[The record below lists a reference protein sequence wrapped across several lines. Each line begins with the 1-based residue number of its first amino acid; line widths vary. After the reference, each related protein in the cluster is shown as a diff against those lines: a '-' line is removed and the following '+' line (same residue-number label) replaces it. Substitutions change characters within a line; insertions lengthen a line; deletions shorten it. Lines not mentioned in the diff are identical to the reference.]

1 MKRYLYKIHTP
12 SSPLGGIRG
21 GLLLLLFVLTAMMAR
36 GQGFNPDSP
45 AEPSSRYRLSVAVQ
59 PQEAATVT
67 GGGLYAVNTN
77 VTVKATA
84 TDTKWQFTGWT
95 NSEGTVVSTSLSYSF
110 RTTNKNETLTAH
122 FEEVRTGTLTVAYD
136 PASLKASTSTV
147 YKEGT
152 TVTLT
157 AGSYNYYVFQ
167 NWTDKDGTVVSTT
180 AKFNYITTGEDQTL
194 TAHYRFDPS
203 APAEPS
209 STKPKHK
216 VYFTADPSGT
226 CSFNQSNGFQV
237 AEGSTFSVKATPST
251 GYVFQNW
258 TQDDVVVGTNATYS
272 GTMGT
277 EDVTLV
283 AHFAFNPG
291 GPGEPSADTREHYS
305 LYLPTLEMYRGE
317 TTLLPVSL
325 ENTGDVKTLSFT
337 ILLPEGVTADA
348 SALQTTLRTSAYTP
362 TATLDGQTL
371 TVSLTGG
378 TQISDRNGVV
388 VRIPLL
394 VDSSAQIADGEYGI
408 SLTNCSVTTDNGQQ
422 TTVTARN
429 GRLVISTLEEGD
441 LQASFSVD
449 RYMNRAQFT
458 NTSTESARSF
468 VWDFGDG
475 TTSTEV
481 SPMHIYATPGTY
493 TVHLTAKAIVKS
505 SEAEQ
510 TIVINPAST
519 WIADGDF
526 TLDADGTGARNFTSL
541 EEAFTLLAQCQTFGN
556 IGISVVGSET
566 YACQLTTD
574 EGQQTTVNG
583 PLSALVNQLEDNNL
597 TIHYSSEAI
606 EGGTLNFISR
616 ANDLTLIGRLLAHIT
631 TDNVAVKVNGVLL
644 NPAALTTHT
653 AQTVCAGVATQEE
666 SLSNISDSD
675 RVQVSWV
682 VSVSPNCHLSGY
694 ATNGNGDLPAMT
706 VGGTAQHTAVETLS
720 YHITVSLDGATL
732 YTYIYNVSVKPLLA
746 NRTFTTSGPADGSTV
761 RAASKTLSWSN
772 IADPQQGYTLY
783 LKRTLDNV
791 VTTDTLELTS
801 TSYSFFAAAGAT
813 YSWKVTAYG
822 ECDAVT
828 SAEKTFSVEEY
839 ADLTVVALDGVPE
852 ATTSG
857 SPLTLTATIRNIGK
871 AVTAVTNWTDAL
883 YYSTAPDDFAH
894 AVRLAYTNH
903 SGALVPYDEE
913 QPAVG
918 QYQVTWNITVPMTD
932 AANLYFYVMTD
943 SGNSETEASET
954 NNTIASAAVEMVT
967 AYVDDDD
974 YAALCLLYNA
984 LNGEVWTKPWKI
996 NNSAITTTAWPG
1008 VTFNTEGR
1016 VTAISLP
1023 NNNLAG
1029 TLPTEGFSLPYL
1041 EMLNLSS
1048 NDIKGDLAAFCE
1060 ALVGGRN
1067 ENEDED
1073 ENEILKTLNLSYC
1086 NLTGLTGVLPASI
1099 TSLNIGYQ
1107 QNVYPLSAFTLQEW
1121 TMGSSEAEVALG
1133 SLVAYNHAA
1142 QDFSA
1147 HPKLQLRTA
1156 DTNTYVGQMVWNGE
1170 YYAFSL
1176 SGDYKMASGTEYLV
1190 QPVEGPA
1197 AYCKLR
1203 ATLDWIPG
1211 DANVDASVD
1220 VLDAQHT
1227 LNYILARQSGSFN
1240 FLAADTYTSNTINVQ
1255 DVVATINMF
1264 IEEAPS
1270 LTHGLTHGLSLSL
1283 SPSGLPTAPCHPS
1296 PVREGE
1302 DTPAGCL
1309 FGAEDGLWL
1318 STTEPVAAL
1327 DFTLEGVSG
1336 SQVSL
1341 MLNRKRFQM
1350 TTHDTGTG
1358 VRIVIISTA
1367 GDEIAAGDTRLLRL
1381 GAEAEVT
1388 RVVAADIDAQPVM
1401 IACGQQTES
1410 LTPTMT
1416 HDPLPMTRYDLTGRR
1431 VKAGTT
1437 GVSIQ
1442 NGKKTL
1448 SRPSRPFPP
1457 FP

>member
-45 AEPSSRYRLSVAVQ
+45 AEPSSRYRLSVAAQ

-84 TDTKWQFTGWT
+84 TDEKWQFTGWT
-95 NSEGTVVSTSLSYSF
+95 DSEGTVVSTSINYSF

-157 AGSYNYYVFQ
+157 AGDYNYYVFQ
-167 NWTDKDGTVVSTT
+167 NWTDKDGVVVSDV
-180 AKFNYITTGEDQTL
+180 AKFNYVTTGEDQTL
-194 TAHYRFDPS
+194 TAHYLFDPS

-237 AEGSTFSVKATPST
+237 AEGSTFSVKATPAT

-277 EDVTLV
+277 EDMMLV

-394 VDSSAQIADGEYGI
+394 VDGSAQIADGEYGI
-408 SLTNCSVTTDNGQQ
+408 SFGNCSLL
-422 TTVTARN
+422 TVNSSLLTPTARN

-526 TLDADGTGARNFTSL
+526 TLDADGSGARNFTSL

-574 EGQQTTVNG
+574 EGQPTVVNT
-583 PLSALVNQLEDNNL
+583 PLSAIVNQLEDNNL
-597 TIHYSSEAI
+597 TLHYSSEAT

-694 ATNGNGDLPAMT
+694 ATNGSGDLPAMT

-857 SPLTLTATIRNIGK
+857 SALTLTATIRNIGK

-954 NNTIASAAVEMVT
+954 NNSIASTAVEMVT

-984 LNGEVWTKPWKI
+984 LNGEVWTKLWKI
-996 NNSAITTTAWPG
+996 NNSAITATAWPG

-1041 EMLNLSS
+1041 ETLNLSS

-1060 ALVGGRN
+1060 ALVGGRDEN
-1067 ENEDED
+1067 EDENEDED
-1073 ENEILKTLNLSYC
+1073 ENENGILKTLNLSYC
-1086 NLTGLTGVLPASI
+1086 NLTGLTGALPASI
-1099 TSLNIGYQ
+1099 TSLNLGYQ
-1107 QNVYPLSAFTLQEW
+1107 QNVYPLSAFTKQEW

-1133 SLVAYNHAA
+1133 SLIAYNHAA

-1156 DTNTYVGQMVWNGE
+1156 DTNAYVGQMVWNGE

-1190 QPVEGPA
+1190 QPTEGPA

-1240 FLAADTYTSNTINVQ
+1240 FLAADTYATGTINVQ

-1264 IEEAPS
+1264 IEAPS
-1270 LTHGLTHGLSLSL
+1270 PLPLWGRAAESDLAFSNPAT
-1283 SPSGLPTAPCHPS
+1283 SPQRGAW
-1296 PVREGE
+1296 G
-1302 DTPAGCL
+1302 AGCL
-1309 FGAEDGLWL
+1309 FSQEDGLWL

-1341 MLNRKRFQM
+1341 MLNRKRYQM

-1442 NGKKTL
+1442 NGKKVI
-1448 SRPSRPFPP
+1448 R
-1457 FP
+1457 

>member
-1 MKRYLYKIHTP
+1 M
-12 SSPLGGIRG
+12 
-21 GLLLLLFVLTAMMAR
+21 
-36 GQGFNPDSP
+36 
-45 AEPSSRYRLSVAVQ
+45 
-59 PQEAATVT
+59 
-67 GGGLYAVNTN
+67 
-77 VTVKATA
+77 
-84 TDTKWQFTGWT
+84 
-95 NSEGTVVSTSLSYSF
+95 
-110 RTTNKNETLTAH
+110 
-122 FEEVRTGTLTVAYD
+122 
-136 PASLKASTSTV
+136 
-147 YKEGT
+147 
-152 TVTLT
+152 
-157 AGSYNYYVFQ
+157 
-167 NWTDKDGTVVSTT
+167 
-180 AKFNYITTGEDQTL
+180 
-194 TAHYRFDPS
+194 
-203 APAEPS
+203 
-209 STKPKHK
+209 
-216 VYFTADPSGT
+216 
-226 CSFNQSNGFQV
+226 
-237 AEGSTFSVKATPST
+237 
-251 GYVFQNW
+251 
-258 TQDDVVVGTNATYS
+258 
-272 GTMGT
+272 
-277 EDVTLV
+277 
-283 AHFAFNPG
+283 
-291 GPGEPSADTREHYS
+291 
-305 LYLPTLEMYRGE
+305 
-317 TTLLPVSL
+317 SL

-337 ILLPEGVTADA
+337 ILLPEGVTADTE
-348 SALQTTLRTSAYTP
+348 ALQTTLRTSAYTP

-526 TLDADGTGARNFTSL
+526 TLDANGTGARNFTSL

-574 EGQQTTVNG
+574 EGQPTAVNT
-583 PLSALVNQLEDNNL
+583 PLSAIVNQLEDNNL
-597 TIHYSSEAI
+597 TLHYSSEAT
-606 EGGTLNFISR
+606 EGGTLNFVSR

-772 IADPQQGYTLY
+772 IADPKQGYTLY
-783 LKRTLDNV
+783 LKRTLENV

-918 QYQVTWNITVPMTD
+918 QYQVTWNITVPLTD
-932 AANLYFYVMTD
+932 ATNIYFYVTTD
-943 SGNSETEASET
+943 SGNNETEASET

-984 LNGEVWTKPWKI
+984 LNGEVWTKSWKI

-1016 VTAISLP
+1016 VTAISMP

-1041 EMLNLSS
+1041 ETLNLTG

-1067 ENEDED
+1067 ENEDEN
-1073 ENEILKTLNLSYC
+1073 ENENENGILKTLNLSYC

-1099 TSLNIGYQ
+1099 TSLNLGYQ

-1133 SLVAYNHAA
+1133 SLIAYNHTA

-1156 DTNTYVGQMVWNGE
+1156 DTNIYVGQMVWNGE
-1170 YYAFSL
+1170 YYAYSL
-1176 SGDYKMASGTEYLV
+1176 SGDYKMTSGTEYLV
-1190 QPVEGPA
+1190 QPTEGPA

-1203 ATLDWIPG
+1203 ATLDWILG

-1255 DVVATINMF
+1255 DVVATINLF
-1264 IEEAPS
+1264 IEAPS
-1270 LTHGLTHGLSLSL
+1270 PLPLWERALESDLAFSNPAT
-1283 SPSGLPTAPCHPS
+1283 SPKGDL
-1296 PVREGE
+1296 G
-1302 DTPAGCL
+1302 AGCL
-1309 FGAEDGLWL
+1309 FSQDDGLWL

-1341 MLNRKRFQM
+1341 MLNRKRYQM

-1401 IACGQQTES
+1401 IACGQQTEG
-1410 LTPTMT
+1410 LTPSPSLIEMG
-1416 HDPLPMTRYDLTGRR
+1416 DRSVFDLTGRR

-1442 NGKKTL
+1442 NGKKVI
-1448 SRPSRPFPP
+1448 R
-1457 FP
+1457 

>member
-1 MKRYLYKIHTP
+1 
-12 SSPLGGIRG
+12 
-21 GLLLLLFVLTAMMAR
+21 
-36 GQGFNPDSP
+36 
-45 AEPSSRYRLSVAVQ
+45 
-59 PQEAATVT
+59 
-67 GGGLYAVNTN
+67 
-77 VTVKATA
+77 
-84 TDTKWQFTGWT
+84 
-95 NSEGTVVSTSLSYSF
+95 
-110 RTTNKNETLTAH
+110 
-122 FEEVRTGTLTVAYD
+122 
-136 PASLKASTSTV
+136 
-147 YKEGT
+147 
-152 TVTLT
+152 
-157 AGSYNYYVFQ
+157 
-167 NWTDKDGTVVSTT
+167 
-180 AKFNYITTGEDQTL
+180 
-194 TAHYRFDPS
+194 
-203 APAEPS
+203 
-209 STKPKHK
+209 
-216 VYFTADPSGT
+216 
-226 CSFNQSNGFQV
+226 
-237 AEGSTFSVKATPST
+237 
-251 GYVFQNW
+251 
-258 TQDDVVVGTNATYS
+258 
-272 GTMGT
+272 
-277 EDVTLV
+277 
-283 AHFAFNPG
+283 
-291 GPGEPSADTREHYS
+291 
-305 LYLPTLEMYRGE
+305 
-317 TTLLPVSL
+317 
-325 ENTGDVKTLSFT
+325 
-337 ILLPEGVTADA
+337 
-348 SALQTTLRTSAYTP
+348 
-362 TATLDGQTL
+362 
-371 TVSLTGG
+371 
-378 TQISDRNGVV
+378 
-388 VRIPLL
+388 
-394 VDSSAQIADGEYGI
+394 
-408 SLTNCSVTTDNGQQ
+408 
-422 TTVTARN
+422 
-429 GRLVISTLEEGD
+429 
-441 LQASFSVD
+441 
-449 RYMNRAQFT
+449 
-458 NTSTESARSF
+458 
-468 VWDFGDG
+468 
-475 TTSTEV
+475 
-481 SPMHIYATPGTY
+481 
-493 TVHLTAKAIVKS
+493 
-505 SEAEQ
+505 
-510 TIVINPAST
+510 
-519 WIADGDF
+519 
-526 TLDADGTGARNFTSL
+526 
-541 EEAFTLLAQCQTFGN
+541 
-556 IGISVVGSET
+556 
-566 YACQLTTD
+566 
-574 EGQQTTVNG
+574 
-583 PLSALVNQLEDNNL
+583 
-597 TIHYSSEAI
+597 
-606 EGGTLNFISR
+606 
-616 ANDLTLIGRLLAHIT
+616 
-631 TDNVAVKVNGVLL
+631 
-644 NPAALTTHT
+644 
-653 AQTVCAGVATQEE
+653 
-666 SLSNISDSD
+666 
-675 RVQVSWV
+675 
-682 VSVSPNCHLSGY
+682 
-694 ATNGNGDLPAMT
+694 MT

-772 IADPQQGYTLY
+772 IADPKQGYTLY
-783 LKRTLDNV
+783 LKRTLENV
-791 VTTDTLELTS
+791 ETTDTLELTS

-903 SGALVPYDEE
+903 SGALVPYENE
-913 QPAVG
+913 NEKEPVG

-932 AANLYFYVMTD
+932 AANIYFYVMTD
-943 SGNSETEASET
+943 SGNNETEASET
-954 NNTIASAAVEMVT
+954 NNSIASAAVEMVT

-1041 EMLNLSS
+1041 ETLNLSS

-1067 ENEDED
+1067 ENE
-1073 ENEILKTLNLSYC
+1073 NSQLSTLNLSYC

-1099 TSLNIGYQ
+1099 TSLNLGYQ
-1107 QNVYPLSAFTLQEW
+1107 QNVYPLSAFTKQEW

-1133 SLVAYNHAA
+1133 SLIAYNHTA

-1190 QPVEGPA
+1190 QPTEGPA

-1270 LTHGLTHGLSLSL
+1270 LTHGL
-1283 SPSGLPTAPCHPS
+1283 SPSELPAELRHPS
-1296 PVREGE
+1296 PAREGE

-1309 FGAEDGLWL
+1309 FSAEDGLWL

-1401 IACGQQTES
+1401 IACGQQTEG
-1410 LTPTMT
+1410 LTPSPSLIEMG
-1416 HDPLPMTRYDLTGRR
+1416 DRSVFDLTGRR

-1442 NGKKTL
+1442 NGKKVIK
-1448 SRPSRPFPP
+1448 
-1457 FP
+1457 

>member
-21 GLLLLLFVLTAMMAR
+21 GLLLLLFALTGMMAR

-45 AEPSSRYRLSVAVQ
+45 AEPSSRYRLSVAAQ

-95 NSEGTVVSTSLSYSF
+95 NSEGTVVSTSLNYSF

-157 AGSYNYYVFQ
+157 AGGYSYYVFQ

-180 AKFNYITTGEDQTL
+180 AKFNYVTTGEDQTL

-226 CSFNQSNGFQV
+226 CSFNQTNGFQV
-237 AEGSTFSVKATPST
+237 AEGSTFSVKATPAT

-277 EDVTLV
+277 EDMTLV

-317 TTLLPVSL
+317 TALLPVSL

-337 ILLPEGVTADA
+337 ILLPEAVTADA

-408 SLTNCSVTTDNGQQ
+408 SLSNCSVTTDNGQQ

-449 RYMNRAQFT
+449 RYMNRTQFT

-475 TTSTEV
+475 ITSTEV

-526 TLDADGTGARNFTSL
+526 TLDANGTGARNFTSL

-574 EGQQTTVNG
+574 EGQPTAVNT
-583 PLSALVNQLEDNNL
+583 PLSAIVNQLEDNNL
-597 TIHYSSEAI
+597 TIHYSSEAT
-606 EGGTLNFISR
+606 EGSTLNFVSR

-644 NPAALTTHT
+644 NPTALTTHT

-761 RAASKTLSWSN
+761 RAASKTLSWNN
-772 IADPQQGYTLY
+772 IADPKQGYTLY
-783 LKRTLDNV
+783 LKRTLENV

-903 SGALVPYDEE
+903 SGALVPYENENEDENE
-913 QPAVG
+913 KEPVG

-932 AANLYFYVMTD
+932 ATNIYFYVMTD
-943 SGNSETEASET
+943 SGNNETEASET

-967 AYVDDDD
+967 AYVDEDD

-1041 EMLNLSS
+1041 ETLNLTG

-1060 ALVGGRN
+1060 ALVGGQLSTLN
-1067 ENEDED
+1067 CQ
-1073 ENEILKTLNLSYC
+1073 LSTLNLSYC

-1099 TSLNIGYQ
+1099 TSLNLGYQ
-1107 QNVYPLSAFTLQEW
+1107 QNVYPLSAFTKQEW
-1121 TMGSSEAEVALG
+1121 TMGSSETEVALG
-1133 SLVAYNHAA
+1133 SLIAYNHTA

-1190 QPVEGPA
+1190 QPTEGPA

-1203 ATLDWIPG
+1203 ATLDWILG

-1255 DVVATINMF
+1255 DVVATINLF
-1264 IEEAPS
+1264 IEAPS
-1270 LTHGLTHGLSLSL
+1270 PLPLWERASESDLAFSNPAT
-1283 SPSGLPTAPCHPS
+1283 SPQRGTW
-1296 PVREGE
+1296 G
-1302 DTPAGCL
+1302 AGCL
-1309 FGAEDGLWL
+1309 FSQDDGLWL

-1401 IACGQQTES
+1401 IACGQQTEG
-1410 LTPTMT
+1410 LTPSPSLIEMG
-1416 HDPLPMTRYDLTGRR
+1416 DRSVFDLTGRR

-1442 NGKKTL
+1442 NGKKVI
-1448 SRPSRPFPP
+1448 R
-1457 FP
+1457 

>member
-1 MKRYLYKIHTP
+1 MRFTKYIIL
-12 SSPLGGIRG
+12 LGCVI
-21 GLLLLLFVLTAMMAR
+21 LAVMAR

-45 AEPSSRYRLSVAVQ
+45 AEPSSRYRLSVAAQ

-67 GGGLYAVNTN
+67 GGGLYAVNTS

-84 TDTKWQFTGWT
+84 TDEKWQFTGWT
-95 NSEGTVVSTSLSYSF
+95 NSEGTLVSTSLNYSF
-110 RTTNKNETLTAH
+110 KTTNKNETLTAH
-122 FEEVRTGTLTVAYD
+122 FEEVRTSTLTVAYD
-136 PASLKASTSTV
+136 PASLKATTSAV
-147 YKEGT
+147 YKEGSS
-152 TVTLT
+152 VTLT
-157 AGSYNYYVFQ
+157 AGSYSYYVFQ
-167 NWTDKDGTVVSTT
+167 NWTDKDGTVVSTA
-180 AKFNYITTGEDQTL
+180 AKFTYVTTGEDQTL

-209 STKPKHK
+209 STKAKHK
-216 VYFTADPSGT
+216 VYFTAAPSGT
-226 CSFNQSNGFQV
+226 CSFNQTSGFQV
-237 AEGSTFSVKATPST
+237 AEGNTFSVKATPST

-277 EDVTLV
+277 EDMMLV

-371 TVSLTGG
+371 SVSLSGG

-394 VDSSAQIADGEYGI
+394 ASGNGQIADGEYGI
-408 SLTNCSVTTDNGQQ
+408 SLGDCQLS
-422 TTVTARN
+422 TVNSQLLTPSTRN
-429 GRLVISTLEEGD
+429 GRLVIRTLEEGD

-481 SPMHIYATPGTY
+481 SPMHIYAEPGTY

-526 TLDADGTGARNFTSL
+526 TLDAEGTGARNFTSL
-541 EEAFTLLAQCQTFGN
+541 EEAFTLLSQCQTFGN
-556 IGISVVGSET
+556 IGISVVGSEA
-566 YACQLTTD
+566 YACRLTTD
-574 EGQQTTVNG
+574 SGQQTTVNG

-597 TIHYSSEAI
+597 TLHYSSEVPS
-606 EGGTLNFISR
+606 GGTLNFISR

-631 TDNVAVKVNGVLL
+631 TDNVAVKVNGIPLD
-644 NPAALTTHT
+644 PAALTAHT
-653 AQTVCAGVATQEE
+653 AQTVCAGVATQKECF
-666 SLSNISDSD
+666 SDIADSD
-675 RVQVSWV
+675 RVGVSWV
-682 VSVSPNCHLSGY
+682 VSVSQNCHLSGY
-694 ATNGNGDLPAMT
+694 ATDGSGDLPAMT
-706 VGGTAQHTAVETLS
+706 VGGTANHTAVETLA
-720 YHITVSLDGATL
+720 YHVSVTLDNATL

-746 NRTFTTSGPADGSTV
+746 GRTFTTSGPADGSTV
-761 RAASKTLSWSN
+761 RAGSKTLSWSS
-772 IADPQQGYTLY
+772 IADPKQGYTLY

-801 TSYSFFAAAGAT
+801 TSYTFFAAAGAS
-813 YSWKVTAYG
+813 YSWSVTAYG
-822 ECDAVT
+822 ECDAVR
-828 SAEKTFSVEEY
+828 SDVKTFSVEEY
-839 ADLTVVALDGVPE
+839 ADLAVVALNGVPE

-857 SPLTLTATIRNIGK
+857 STLTLTATIRNIGK

-903 SGALVPYDEE
+903 SGALVPYENEE
-913 QPAVG
+913 LAAG
-918 QYQVTWNITVPMTD
+918 EYRVTWNVTVPMTD

-943 SGNSETEASET
+943 SAGSETEASES
-954 NNTIASAAVEMVT
+954 NNTLASAAVEMVT
-967 AYVDDDD
+967 AYVGDDD
-974 YAALCLLYNA
+974 YAALCLLYDA
-984 LNGEVWTKPWKI
+984 LNGEVWTKKWKI
-996 NNSAITTTAWPG
+996 NNAAITPTAWPG
-1008 VTFNTEGR
+1008 VSFNTEGR

-1041 EMLNLSS
+1041 ETLNLMG
-1048 NDIKGDLAAFCE
+1048 NDIKGDLTAFCE
-1060 ALVGGRN
+1060 ALVGGPLGDARRRLPEQELSTVN
-1067 ENEDED
+1067 SQ
-1073 ENEILKTLNLSYC
+1073 LSTLNLSYC

-1099 TSLNIGYQ
+1099 TSLNLGYQ

-1133 SLVAYNHAA
+1133 SLIAYNHTA

-1176 SGDYKMASGTEYLV
+1176 FGDYKMASGTEYLV
-1190 QPVEGPA
+1190 QPTEGPA

-1203 ATLDWIPG
+1203 ATLDWILG

-1240 FLAADTYTSNTINVQ
+1240 FLAADTYASNTINVQ
-1255 DVVATINMF
+1255 DVVATINLF
-1264 IEEAPS
+1264 IEAP
-1270 LTHGLTHGLSLSL
+1270 LL
-1283 SPSGLPTAPCHPS
+1283 SPQGGKARERWLAQEELS
-1296 PVREGE
+1296 PLGE
-1302 DTPAGCL
+1302 VKGAL
-1309 FGAEDGLWL
+1309 FSQDDGLWL

-1341 MLNRKRFQM
+1341 MLNRNRYQM
-1350 TTHDTGTG
+1350 TTRDTGTG

-1401 IACGQQTES
+1401 IACGQQTEGLS
-1410 LTPTMT
+1410 LKTT
-1416 HDPLPMTRYDLTGRR
+1416 DPLSTVNCQLSTPYDLTGRR

-1442 NGKKTL
+1442 NGKKVI
-1448 SRPSRPFPP
+1448 R
-1457 FP
+1457 

>member
-21 GLLLLLFVLTAMMAR
+21 GLLLLLFVLTAIMAR

-45 AEPSSRYRLSVAVQ
+45 AEPSSRYRLSVAAQ
-59 PQEAATVT
+59 PQDAATVT

-95 NSEGTVVSTSLSYSF
+95 DSEGTVVSTSLSYSF

-122 FEEVRTGTLTVAYD
+122 FEEVRTSTLTVAYD

-157 AGSYNYYVFQ
+157 AGGYNYYVFQ
-167 NWTDKDGTVVSTT
+167 NWTDKDGVVVSDV
-180 AKFNYITTGEDQTL
+180 AKFNYVTTGEDQTL

-237 AEGSTFSVKATPST
+237 AEGSTFSVKATPAT

-258 TQDDVVVGTNATYS
+258 TQNDVVVGTNATYS

-566 YACQLTTD
+566 YACQLTTA

-666 SLSNISDSD
+666 SLSNVSDSD

-791 VTTDTLELTS
+791 VTTDTLELTA

-828 SAEKTFSVEEY
+828 SAEKTFSVEKY

-857 SPLTLTATIRNIGK
+857 SALTLTATIRNIGK

-903 SGALVPYDEE
+903 SGALESFDNG
-913 QPAVG
+913 QQTTDNGQQTVG

-967 AYVDDDD
+967 AYVDEDD

-1041 EMLNLSS
+1041 ETLNLSS

-1067 ENEDED
+1067 ENE
-1073 ENEILKTLNLSYC
+1073 NGILKTLNLSYC

-1099 TSLNIGYQ
+1099 TSLNLGYQ

-1133 SLVAYNHAA
+1133 SLIAYNHAA

-1156 DTNTYVGQMVWNGE
+1156 DTNTYVGHMVWNGE

-1190 QPVEGPA
+1190 QPTEGPA

-1270 LTHGLTHGLSLSL
+1270 LTHGL
-1283 SPSGLPTAPCHPS
+1283 SPSELPAELRHPS
-1296 PVREGE
+1296 PAREGE

-1309 FGAEDGLWL
+1309 FSAEDGLWL

-1401 IACGQQTES
+1401 IACGQQTEG
-1410 LTPTMT
+1410 LTPSPSLIEMG
-1416 HDPLPMTRYDLTGRR
+1416 DRSVFDLTGRR

-1442 NGKKTL
+1442 NGKKVIK
-1448 SRPSRPFPP
+1448 
-1457 FP
+1457 

>member
-1 MKRYLYKIHTP
+1 M
-12 SSPLGGIRG
+12 
-21 GLLLLLFVLTAMMAR
+21 
-36 GQGFNPDSP
+36 
-45 AEPSSRYRLSVAVQ
+45 
-59 PQEAATVT
+59 
-67 GGGLYAVNTN
+67 
-77 VTVKATA
+77 
-84 TDTKWQFTGWT
+84 
-95 NSEGTVVSTSLSYSF
+95 
-110 RTTNKNETLTAH
+110 
-122 FEEVRTGTLTVAYD
+122 
-136 PASLKASTSTV
+136 
-147 YKEGT
+147 
-152 TVTLT
+152 
-157 AGSYNYYVFQ
+157 
-167 NWTDKDGTVVSTT
+167 
-180 AKFNYITTGEDQTL
+180 
-194 TAHYRFDPS
+194 
-203 APAEPS
+203 
-209 STKPKHK
+209 
-216 VYFTADPSGT
+216 
-226 CSFNQSNGFQV
+226 
-237 AEGSTFSVKATPST
+237 
-251 GYVFQNW
+251 
-258 TQDDVVVGTNATYS
+258 
-272 GTMGT
+272 
-277 EDVTLV
+277 
-283 AHFAFNPG
+283 
-291 GPGEPSADTREHYS
+291 
-305 LYLPTLEMYRGE
+305 
-317 TTLLPVSL
+317 
-325 ENTGDVKTLSFT
+325 
-337 ILLPEGVTADA
+337 
-348 SALQTTLRTSAYTP
+348 
-362 TATLDGQTL
+362 
-371 TVSLTGG
+371 
-378 TQISDRNGVV
+378 
-388 VRIPLL
+388 
-394 VDSSAQIADGEYGI
+394 
-408 SLTNCSVTTDNGQQ
+408 
-422 TTVTARN
+422 
-429 GRLVISTLEEGD
+429 
-441 LQASFSVD
+441 
-449 RYMNRAQFT
+449 
-458 NTSTESARSF
+458 
-468 VWDFGDG
+468 
-475 TTSTEV
+475 
-481 SPMHIYATPGTY
+481 
-493 TVHLTAKAIVKS
+493 
-505 SEAEQ
+505 
-510 TIVINPAST
+510 INPAST

-526 TLDADGTGARNFTSL
+526 TLDANGNGARNFTSL

-574 EGQQTTVNG
+574 TDDGQPTAVNT
-583 PLSALVNQLEDNNL
+583 PLSAIVNQLEDNNL
-597 TIHYSSEAI
+597 TLHYSSEAT

-772 IADPQQGYTLY
+772 IADPKQGYTLY

-801 TSYSFFAAAGAT
+801 TSYTFFAAAGAT

-954 NNTIASAAVEMVT
+954 NNSIASAAVEMVT

-1041 EMLNLSS
+1041 ETLNLSS

-1067 ENEDED
+1067 ENE
-1073 ENEILKTLNLSYC
+1073 NSQLSTLNLSYC

-1099 TSLNIGYQ
+1099 TSLNLGYQ

-1133 SLVAYNHAA
+1133 SLIAYNHAA

-1156 DTNTYVGQMVWNGE
+1156 DTNAYVGQMVWNGE

-1203 ATLDWIPG
+1203 ATLDWILG

-1270 LTHGLTHGLSLSL
+1270 LTHGL
-1283 SPSGLPTAPCHPS
+1283 SPSEFPMELRHPS
-1296 PVREGE
+1296 PAREGE

-1341 MLNRKRFQM
+1341 MLNRKRYQM

-1416 HDPLPMTRYDLTGRR
+1416 HDPLPMTRYDLQGRL
-1431 VKAGTT
+1431 VKGQAS

-1442 NGKKTL
+1442 NGKKVI
-1448 SRPSRPFPP
+1448 R
-1457 FP
+1457 